1 MDALEL
7 TLNSATANI
16 CQSSNNKERM
26 TLDKKA
32 IRLQYSGFV
41 IFTAQILSV
50 ITGLAYTLLLTRSMS
65 QAQYGTWTN
74 IFDYTNWF
82 LIFTTFIPFWAT
94 RFVARCKDGT
104 VKTSTV
110 ATLII
115 SLGSIAVYLPV
126 ITLVAQSIGTV
137 ALLPVYYIAGIYI
150 LDSALVT
157 NLEACLRSY
166 KPQTI
171 GYGLLI
177 AEIIKVAIAF
187 GVIVGLGQLFL
198 GAILSLSISALV
210 QVFYYIKV
218 FSGEF
223 KQKIHWGYLREW
235 VKGSALIAYSA
246 VGAQVLGLIFI
257 LLYNYGGAD
266 TRAYYQ
272 AAFTFTNIINYASSL
287 AFALYPKILN
297 NSYANE
303 QVKTSFKTVMM
314 FGIPMAALVM
324 VMSTSFLTV
333 LKAEYAV
340 AWPVLIILTIDTL
353 IVMISGFYSNLLM
366 GVESFDAD
374 GKIPLRQIPK
384 TKLFKVFSLS
394 FIQAAISLP
403 IIYFVLTE
411 IPAGPVESVVYVIAI
426 NIGVHISTF
435 IGLYLTMHKQAHLP
449 VDWKSIGKFVFA
461 AVVMALILYFTP
473 FPTTLLLTL
482 VKTGIGLAIYIG
494 LLLAIDH
501 QARKLL
507 GLIIEEIKGTYKQF
521 ILKRNNNNNN
531 NHTPSENACIETKN

>member
-1 MDALEL
+1 
-7 TLNSATANI
+7 
-16 CQSSNNKERM
+16 M
-26 TLDKKA
+26 TLDKKE
-32 IRLQYSGFV
+32 IRVQYSGFI

-50 ITGLAYTLLLTRSMS
+50 ITGLAYTLLITRSMS
-65 QAQYGTWTN
+65 EAQYGTWTN

-94 RFVARCKDGT
+94 RFVARGKDGT
-104 VKTSTV
+104 VKTSTI

-115 SLGSIAVYLPV
+115 SLASIAVYLPV
-126 ITLVAQSIGTV
+126 ITLVAQSIGTE
-137 ALLPVYYIAGIYI
+137 ALLPVYYIAGIFI
-150 LDSALVT
+150 LDTALMT
-157 NLEACLRSY
+157 NLEACLRSH
-166 KPQTI
+166 KPQAI

-177 AEIIKVAIAF
+177 AEVIKVAIAF

-198 GAILSLSISALV
+198 GAILSLAISALV
-210 QVFYYIKV
+210 QVFYYIKI
-218 FSGEF
+218 FAGEF

-235 VKGSALIAYSA
+235 IKGSALIAYSA
-246 VGAQVLGLIFI
+246 AGAQVLGLVFI
-257 LLYNYGGAD
+257 LMYNYGGAD

-272 AAFTFTNIINYASSL
+272 AAFTFTNIITYASSL

-297 NSYANE
+297 NNCADE

-314 FGIPMAALVM
+314 FGIPLAALVM

-333 LKAEYAV
+333 LKAGFAV
-340 AWPVLIILTIDTL
+340 AWPVLIMLTIDTL

-374 GKIPLRQIPK
+374 GKIPLRQLPK

-403 IIYFVLTE
+403 IIYFVLTQVQ
-411 IPAGPVESVVYVIAI
+411 ASSVESVVYVIAI

-435 IGLYLTMHKQAHLP
+435 VGLYLFTHKQAHLP
-449 VDWKSIGKFVFA
+449 VAWKSIAKFVFA
-461 AVVMALILYFTP
+461 ALVMALILYFTP
-473 FPTTLLLTL
+473 YPTTLLLTL
-482 VKTGIGLAIYIG
+482 VKTGIGLGIYIG
-494 LLLAIDH
+494 LILAIDH
-501 QARKLL
+501 QARQLL
-507 GLIIEEIKGTYKQF
+507 GLIVEEIKGTYRQF

-531 NHTPSENACIETKN
+531 HKPSENACIETKN